1 MPIFSFFI
9 LQKPPVVYKAF
20 HLSEFKETG
29 MFFGFVFWFFKDKF
43 HLPSNMDMKI
53 LQNEDLCYFQNSG
66 IDQCCHISI
75 FNFSFS
81 IDGLSLYV
89 LRGDFM
95 FSVILQRS
103 LLTILHTHLKKKQ
116 KRCGFCLRKARV
128 PDTNSIISRFDVR
141 VKISNWELL
150 NSKKALKFM
159 SLTEYREYH
168 CFFKTTKNVRS
179 KSHIYQIRLRINF
192 EKSGALY
199 MWNLK

>member
-1 MPIFSFFI
+1 
-9 LQKPPVVYKAF
+9 
-20 HLSEFKETG
+20 
-29 MFFGFVFWFFKDKF
+29 
-43 HLPSNMDMKI
+43 MDMKI

-81 IDGLSLYV
+81 IDGLSVCVTWWFYV
-89 LRGDFM
+89 FCNTATQ
-95 FSVILQRS
+95 F
-103 LLTILHTHLKKKQ
+103 THYLAHSLKKK
-116 KRCGFCLRKARV
+116 KRRCGFCLRKARV